1 MSKLFSRHS
10 FILVVLIVF
19 VLVFSIGLF
28 AWMKMDLNKKQQTLD
43 ALNEQLAQVQRD
55 NENLEY
61 LINEADEA
69 QLYERLARERG
80 YAYPDEKIYYD
91 VTPGK

>member
-1 MSKLFSRHS
+1 M
-10 FILVVLIVF
+10 
-19 VLVFSIGLF
+19 VFSIGLF

>member
-1 MSKLFSRHS
+1 MR
-10 FILVVLIVF
+10 I
-19 VLVFSIGLF
+19 
-28 AWMKMDLNKKQQTLD
+28 DLNKKQQTLD
-43 ALNEQLAQVQRD
+43 ALNERLAQVQKD

-91 VTPGK
+91 VTPGR